1 MNALPAEA
9 FTELANLTTRDEAGQ
24 HFTEWSMHFVKLQ
37 SAGLINITMPVHSKT
52 GMAYDSKHWT
62 MGITEFGERVVKA
75 YQTGYENADD
85 CCQDSGSNCIPSGG
99 WDAWMIE
106 GVGGDDACRIL
117 GEDPD
122 ESADGWSETMQLL
135 LQAYAAGG
143 AACCEARE
151 AEEDAGR

>member
-1 MNALPAEA
+1 MNALPFEA
-9 FTELANLTTRDEAGQ
+9 FTELATLTTRDEAGQ
-24 HFTEWSMHFVKLQ
+24 HFTSLSKHFIELQ
-37 SAGLINITMPVHSKT
+37 SAGLIHIAMPVHPKT
-52 GMAYDSKHWT
+52 GIVYDREHWT
-62 MGITEFGERVVKA
+62 MSITELGERLVGV
-75 YQTGYENADD
+75 YQMGYQNADE
-85 CCQDSGSNCIPSGG
+85 CCQESGSNCIPSGG

-106 GVGGDDACRIL
+106 GVGGDDACRTL

-143 AACCEARE
+143 AACCEARD